1 MTKFNITNAFLTNF
15 ILLIILR
22 PLAIKFNLVDYP
34 YERKT
39 HVGNI
44 PVVERMGYFA
54 NRNSFRKKLSSPKFP
69 SFYNIIFVLLIYTN
83 FEKKV
88 KRY

>member
-1 MTKFNITNAFLTNF
+1 MIEFNITVAFLTSL

-22 PLAIKFNLVDYP
+22 PLAIKFDLADYLG
-34 YERKT
+34 ERKT

-44 PVVERMGYFA
+44 PIVELMGYFA
-54 NRNSFRKKLSSPKFP
+54 NRNSYRKKRSSPKFP
-69 SFYNIIFVLLIYTN
+69 SFYNIIFVLLTYN
-83 FEKKV
+83 NSEKKV